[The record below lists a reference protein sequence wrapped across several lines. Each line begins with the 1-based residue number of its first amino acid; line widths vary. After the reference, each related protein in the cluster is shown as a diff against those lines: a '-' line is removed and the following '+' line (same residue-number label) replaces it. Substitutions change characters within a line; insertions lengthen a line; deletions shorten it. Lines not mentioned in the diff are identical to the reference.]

1 MIVFCLCGLWH
12 GAGWTFVVWGIWHGA
27 FMVLE
32 HTAFG
37 RVVDR
42 MWPPLRWTYALIVAM
57 IGWVF
62 FRSGTITYAAS
73 FVQAM
78 FGFAHGDGLQYSV
91 SMYVDRLTVVALV
104 IAVAGSFP
112 MSAVLARYKESVIQW
127 SKTKS
132 VTVQSA
138 VAAGYALAGLF
149 FFGGVLVLSAMAVAS
164 TTYKAFLYFQF

>member
-1 MIVFCLCGLWH
+1 
-12 GAGWTFVVWGIWHGA
+12 
-27 FMVLE
+27 
-32 HTAFG
+32 
-37 RVVDR
+37 
-42 MWPPLRWTYALIVAM
+42 
-57 IGWVF
+57 
-62 FRSGTITYAAS
+62 
-73 FVQAM
+73 
-78 FGFAHGDGLQYSV
+78 
-91 SMYVDRLTVVALV
+91 
-104 IAVAGSFP
+104 